1 MLHQYFNAEFTD
13 PQRRESFYEHTE
25 GYIRN
30 SVTSWINPPD
40 TATLAADYWKLLKH
54 MNNQELAFLVLVTGY
69 IPEFY
74 KEDSSQET
82 LYSKLVE
89 VIVAEL
95 FVRVGFKETIIQ
107 KQKASKEDV
116 TIRIPGKVIVCDAK
130 TYRLGRSQAA
140 PNVKDTLKKADY
152 EKWLA
157 SYDEGERV
165 GGLITFPSLFRWK
178 GGSDAYLYCTDF
190 SSPIALT
197 LYEHLAFMLIAGLP
211 PLSLIRH
218 LTEYKTA
225 FPQPTKIQSEYF
237 KSMDGNLFGQQLKD
251 WESFKLES
259 VKVIAERVEFSKR
272 KILAHLKVR
281 LRDVK
286 VEVEQMAVEELRPK
300 LVESM
305 YSGECSELER
315 QLKNINR
322 FRKPTLDI

>member
-1 MLHQYFNAEFTD
+1 MLHQYFKTEFTD
-13 PQRRESFYEHTE
+13 SQRRRAYYEHTE
-25 GYIRN
+25 AYIRDK
-30 SVTSWINPPD
+30 VASWESPPD
-40 TATLAADYWKLLKH
+40 TASLAASYWKVLKE
-54 MNNQELAFLVLVTGY
+54 MNDQELAFLVLVTGY

-89 VIVAEL
+89 VIVAEV
-95 FVRVGFKETIIQ
+95 FQRIGFTETTIQ

-152 EKWLA
+152 EKWLH
-157 SYDEGERV
+157 SYPEIERV

-197 LYEHLAFMLIAGLP
+197 LYEHLAFMLISALP
-211 PLSLIRH
+211 PAALIGH
-218 LTEYKTA
+218 LTDYKAA
-225 FPQPTKIQSEYF
+225 FPRPTKVQSEYF
-237 KSMDGNLFGQQLKD
+237 TSMDRSLFGSHLKD
-251 WESFKLES
+251 WNSFKLES
-259 VKVIAERVEFSKR
+259 VQVIQERVEFSKE
-272 KILAHLKVR
+272 KILAHLQAR
-281 LRDVK
+281 LIDVK
-286 VEVEQMAVEELRPK
+286 LRVEEMKVEELRPK
-300 LVESM
+300 LVASM

-315 QLKNINR
+315 QLNNITK
-322 FRKPTLDI
+322 FRKPSLDI